1 MLRGRLLAGT
11 LVTSVP
17 SSTIRPAS
25 GVSRPAIIRSVVVL
39 PQPLGPSSEKNSP
52 SPISSD
58 RSSTAAALPNRLLT
72 STSAIAATGES
83 MLLRLLKAVPV
94 GRRLAVPLVARRVQA
109 RDRRRVA
116 APRRADPRS
125 DDAAGRGR
133 HRPARVRRP
142 APEDAQA
149 DRRV

>member
-83 MLLRLLKAVPV
+83 IQLLRLLKAVPV
-94 GRRLAVPLVARRVQA
+94 GRRLAVPLVARRRQA
-109 RDRRRVA
+109 GDRRRVA
-116 APRRADPRS
+116 APRRADP
-125 DDAAGRGR
+125 
-133 HRPARVRRP
+133 
-142 APEDAQA
+142 
-149 DRRV
+149 